1 METSGTSK
9 HQNYLPLTFLSED
22 SPASPS
28 QSPANGLDSRTR
40 EALYFLNLPESSTI
54 AEQVISASRMCAD
67 WFLTTTETLSES
79 SSKRLMN
86 WGMTCNGKLLTARIT
101 SPKTESEYSLSE
113 ILEDKPDPKYF
124 LSEKTKER
132 ILSYLPLQ
140 QDMGTEQGVAISVTD
155 MKKKVRVRVLRRYKI
170 DGGWREMKSDISPT
184 LTARARSDGDNMPVL
199 ITEAMEIRNLTPV
212 ECERLQGFE
221 DGHTA
226 LGSDGKTIS
235 DTQRYKTLGNAVT
248 VPVIEDIF
256 TSLFESLEKDNE

>member
-9 HQNYLPLTFLSED
+9 QQNYLPLTYLSAD

-28 QSPANGLDSRTR
+28 AWPANGLDSRTR

-54 AEQVISASRMCAD
+54 AEQVISASRMCSD

-79 SSKRLMN
+79 SSKRLMS
-86 WGMTCNGKLLTARIT
+86 WGMTYNGKLLTARIT
-101 SPKTESEYSLSE
+101 SPKTDSEYLLSE

-140 QDMGTEQGVAISVTD
+140 KDMGTEQGVAISVTD
-155 MKKKVRVRVLRRYKI
+155 RKKKVRVGVFRRFKV
-170 DGGWREMKSDISPT
+170 DGGWREMKSGISPT
-184 LTARARSDGDNMPVL
+184 LTADGNDIPVL

-226 LGSDGKTIS
+226 LGSDGKTIL

-256 TSLFESLEKDNE
+256 KNFFGSLAE